1 MSAPL
6 FGGRQWLN
14 LSPPVET
21 NWARSCCIERRP
33 RMCRSSKLGEA
44 FNLRLAGSRLAA
56 MFLLECL
63 FGAGNARAE
72 SASPR
77 FRVSYSAPAA
87 CPQKEDFIA
96 AVLARVPFAR
106 EAGDLAPTLS
116 FRVSLEGDDT
126 ATVGRLVVEQEGV
139 QASRE
144 TPAAPCR
151 EVADSMAVMIA
162 LLLENEVKDGHGSQT
177 VSATSTSDTA
187 SGAAVEGSAPP
198 TVAVEPPT
206 RAAQPP
212 TDRGVG
218 RAAPG
223 HAALVSVPE
232 ARTRLR
238 AGVNLSAD
246 METGAVDG
254 PLPAIAASGEVW
266 LARSGWLS
274 PSARLGLVYGQK
286 SVSTA
291 VGAAEFR
298 LLTARLNLCPARYPN
313 GWLSVRA
320 CAVVDVGELRG
331 DGSAIVRGRVE
342 RMLWL
347 GIGGGLR
354 IEAVLDDF
362 VALEA
367 GFDSRILVHRD
378 RFAVQPGDQLVHQ
391 VPRAA
396 LGTFLGA
403 TARFP

>member
-1 MSAPL
+1 
-6 FGGRQWLN
+6 
-14 LSPPVET
+14 
-21 NWARSCCIERRP
+21 
-33 RMCRSSKLGEA
+33 
-44 FNLRLAGSRLAA
+44 
-56 MFLLECL
+56 
-63 FGAGNARAE
+63 
-72 SASPR
+72 
-77 FRVSYSAPAA
+77 
-87 CPQKEDFIA
+87 
-96 AVLARVPFAR
+96 
-106 EAGDLAPTLS
+106 
-116 FRVSLEGDDT
+116 
-126 ATVGRLVVEQEGV
+126 
-139 QASRE
+139 
-144 TPAAPCR
+144 
-151 EVADSMAVMIA
+151 MAVMIA
-162 LLLENEVKDGHGSQT
+162 LLLENEVKDGHASQT
-177 VSATSTSDTA
+177 VSATSTSDAA

-254 PLPAIAASGEVW
+254 LLPAIAASGEVW

-320 CAVVDVGELRG
+320 CAVVDLGELRG